1 MKKVNKFLFAVLMS
15 LLMIITLVSCSGDDG
30 SIVKEENTVEGP
42 YSGKTIILHTNDTHG
57 ALKVNPDEDAVA
69 GLEGYATVAFVKKDF
84 ESKGATVILV
94 DDGDY
99 SQGSVYVSLN
109 KGAAS
114 TDLMNQVG
122 YDLVG
127 LGNHEFDYGL
137 DQLKSNFENKNYKVI
152 CANVFDGEKT
162 IFDSNAVFKVGKVK
176 IGFFGLL
183 TPETQTKVNPN
194 YVKGLTFTEKEDL
207 YATAQK
213 EADALAKKADIVIC
227 LGHLGTDDESIGN
240 RSVDVY
246 SNTNGIDFIIDGH
259 SHTVMEK
266 GPNGEP
272 IQSTGSNFENIGVIV
287 IDNATKTIENN
298 YLLEINMFEPDS
310 EVLSS
315 ATAVMSDIDKTYGA
329 VFANSEV
336 DLNGVKEKV
345 RSQETNMGDLATDSM
360 IWEVLKNGSIAVADD
375 MIIAVTNGGGIRNSI
390 AKGGVKMS
398 DVNSVLPFGNTIAV
412 NYITGA
418 ELLEALEAST
428 FSTPEP
434 AGAFPQI
441 AGMKITIDTT
451 KKYDE
456 GAEYPDSTYKAPNS
470 ITRVTIDEV
479 NGKPFDPNATYAV
492 VTNDFLAAG
501 GDTYYAFKKAYDAGK
516 GFDTGVKLDEA
527 LIDYITNE
535 LNGTIGSKYAEPQER
550 ISIVVE

>member
-360 IWEVLKNGSIAVADD
+360 IWEVLKNGSIDVADD

>member
-360 IWEVLKNGSIAVADD
+360 IWEVLKNGSIGVADD